1 MATKASTCSPGGAS
15 SDVVGWRTLGAQDMR
30 EEVVEERGIME
41 EEGTCLRQ
49 LSSRP
54 PLRGEA
60 TLLSS
65 YSHEVSIVTRL
76 RSWLRLNEWRSNLRS
91 ELVGSYIYC
100 NGWLGVTLGIWRD
113 CPLGFDTG
121 ILRQRRQGWST
132 HRCFARRSPEPSG

>member
-15 SDVVGWRTLGAQDMR
+15 SDVVGWRMLGAQDMR
-30 EEVVEERGIME
+30 EEVVEDRGIME

-76 RSWLRLNEWRSNLRS
+76 RSWLRLNEWRSNLSS

-100 NGWLGVTLGIWRD
+100 NGWLGVTLGRWRD
-113 CPLGFDTG
+113 CPLG
-121 ILRQRRQGWST
+121 
-132 HRCFARRSPEPSG
+132 

>member
-76 RSWLRLNEWRSNLRS
+76 RSWLRLNEWRSNLSS
-91 ELVGSYIYC
+91 ELVGSYI
-100 NGWLGVTLGIWRD
+100 L
-113 CPLGFDTG
+113 
-121 ILRQRRQGWST
+121 
-132 HRCFARRSPEPSG
+132 